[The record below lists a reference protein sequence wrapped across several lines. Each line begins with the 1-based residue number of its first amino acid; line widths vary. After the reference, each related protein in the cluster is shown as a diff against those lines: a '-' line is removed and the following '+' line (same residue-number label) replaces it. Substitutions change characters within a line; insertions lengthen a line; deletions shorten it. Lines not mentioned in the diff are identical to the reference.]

1 MNIEKDKLQEYI
13 DDLNKNVVDVASTV
27 DAVVKEQSR
36 DLDDLM
42 EAIKYS
48 VTQEEIISTDAI
60 ERYYAE
66 LTNLNYFIADRIGR
80 LNMYKDM
87 SKAMTKEAYSKAYL
101 SYSMEKDGKGNLLGP

>member
-80 LNMYKDM
+80 LNMYK
-87 SKAMTKEAYSKAYL
+87 AYSKAYL